1 MNFKNK
7 VILITGAS
15 SGIGEAVARNFA
27 DKGAILAL
35 LARRKDL
42 VDKIAE
48 QLEVKTRVAAYK
60 CDVTNIHEIRSVYR
74 QIKIDFGKIDIAF
87 LNSGVSFRSDVRD
100 FNSEKASQIFDTNVM
115 GLINFVETVL
125 PDFMAEKN
133 GVIVGVSSLAD
144 SRGFPKSGFY
154 CASKAAASIFLESL
168 RIELKPYNIKVIT
181 VRPGFI
187 KTPMTDKNEF
197 FMPFLM
203 NPEIAAEIIVN
214 GIKKEKRVI
223 QFPLPISLAV
233 KILKIIPDTLFEYL
247 ASREPIP
254 KKKSG

>member
-1 MNFKNK
+1 MNLKNK

-15 SGIGEAVARNFA
+15 SGIGEAVARKFA
-27 DKGAILAL
+27 EEGALLAL
-35 LARRKDL
+35 TARRKDII
-42 VDKIAE
+42 DRIAQ
-48 QLEVKTRVAAYK
+48 QLEVKTRVASYK
-60 CDVTNIHEIRSVYR
+60 CDVTNTEEVRNVYR

-87 LNSGVSFRSDVRD
+87 LNSGVSFRSSVKE
-100 FNSEKASQIFDTNVM
+100 FSSEKAKLTFDTNVL
-115 GLINFVETVL
+115 GLINFVEVLL
-125 PDFMAEKN
+125 PDYLSERN

-168 RIELKPYNIKVIT
+168 RIELKHHNVKVIT
-181 VRPGFI
+181 VRPGFV

-203 NPEIAAEIIVN
+203 EPEKAAEIIVN
-214 GIKKEKRVI
+214 GIKKEKRII

-233 KILKIIPDTLFEYL
+233 RILRIIPDSLFEYL
-247 ASREPIP
+247 AGREPIP
-254 KKKSG
+254 KK

>member
-1 MNFKNK
+1 MNLKNK

-15 SGIGEAVARNFA
+15 SGIGEAVAKKFA
-27 DKGAILAL
+27 EEGALLAL
-35 LARRKDL
+35 TARRKDII
-42 VDKIAE
+42 DRIAQ
-48 QLEVKTRVAAYK
+48 QLEVKTRVASYK
-60 CDVTNIHEIRSVYR
+60 CDVTNTEEVRNVYR

-87 LNSGVSFRSDVRD
+87 LNSGVSFRSSVKE
-100 FNSEKASQIFDTNVM
+100 FSSEKAKQTFDTNVL
-115 GLINFVETVL
+115 GLINFVEVIL
-125 PDFMAEKN
+125 PDFMSERN

-168 RIELKPYNIKVIT
+168 RIELKPYNVKVIT
-181 VRPGFI
+181 VRPGFV

-203 NPEIAAEIIVN
+203 EPEKAAEIIVN
-214 GIKKEKRVI
+214 GIKKEKRII

-233 KILKIIPDTLFEYL
+233 RILRIIPDSLFEYL
-247 ASREPIP
+247 AGRDPIP
-254 KKKSG
+254 KK

>member
-1 MNFKNK
+1 MNLKNK

-15 SGIGEAVARNFA
+15 SGIGAAVAKRFA
-27 DKGAILAL
+27 AEGAL
-35 LARRKDL
+35 LALVARRYDL
-42 VDKIAE
+42 IDNLAK
-48 QLEVKTRVAAYK
+48 QLEVKTRAASYK
-60 CDVTNIHEIRSVYR
+60 CDVRNLDELKNVYH
-74 QIKIDFGKIDIAF
+74 QIKVDFGKVDIAF
-87 LNSGVSFRSDVRD
+87 LNSGVSLRSDVKNFHAD
-100 FNSEKASQIFDTNVM
+100 KAREIFDTNVL
-115 GLINFVETVL
+115 GLINCVEVLL
-125 PDFMAEKN
+125 PDFMSEKS

-168 RIELKPYNIKVIT
+168 RIELKPYNVKVIT
-181 VRPGFI
+181 VRPGFV

-203 NPEIAAEIIVN
+203 EPDKAADIIVKRI
-214 GIKKEKRVI
+214 IKGKSRI

-233 KILKIIPDTLFEYL
+233 RILRIIPDSLFEYL

-254 KKKSG
+254 KK

>member
-1 MNFKNK
+1 MNLKNK

-15 SGIGEAVARNFA
+15 SGIGEAVAKKFA
-27 DKGAILAL
+27 EEGALLAL
-35 LARRKDL
+35 TARRKDII
-42 VDKIAE
+42 DRIAQ
-48 QLEVKTRVAAYK
+48 QLEVKTRVASYK
-60 CDVTNIHEIRSVYR
+60 CDVTNTEEVRNVYR

-87 LNSGVSFRSDVRD
+87 LNSGVSFRSSVKE
-100 FNSEKASQIFDTNVM
+100 FSSEKAKQTFDTNVL
-115 GLINFVETVL
+115 GLINFVEVIL
-125 PDFMAEKN
+125 PDFMSERN

-168 RIELKPYNIKVIT
+168 RIELKPYNVKVIT
-181 VRPGFI
+181 VRPGFV

-203 NPEIAAEIIVN
+203 EPEKAAEIIVN
-214 GIKKEKRVI
+214 GIKKEKRII

-233 KILKIIPDTLFEYL
+233 RILRIIPDSLFEYL
-247 ASREPIP
+247 AGREPIP
-254 KKKSG
+254 KK

>member
-1 MNFKNK
+1 MNLKNK

-15 SGIGEAVARNFA
+15 SGIGAAVARRFA
-27 DKGAILAL
+27 EEGALLAL
-35 LARRKDL
+35 TARRKDL
-42 VDKIAE
+42 IARIAQ

-60 CDVTNIHEIRSVYR
+60 CDVRNLDEIRNVYH
-74 QIKIDFGKIDIAF
+74 QIKIDFGKVDIAF
-87 LNSGVSFRSDVRD
+87 LNSGVSLRSDVKN
-100 FNSEKASQIFDTNVM
+100 FHSEKAREIFDTNVM
-115 GLINFVETVL
+115 GLINCVDVLL
-125 PDFMAEKN
+125 PDFMSEKR
-133 GVIVGVSSLAD
+133 GVIAGVSSLAD

-168 RIELKPYNIKVIT
+168 RIELRTYNVKVIT
-181 VRPGFI
+181 VRPGFV

-203 NPEIAAEIIVN
+203 EPDKAADIIVN
-214 GIKKEKRVI
+214 GIKKEKSRI

-233 KILKIIPDTLFEYL
+233 RILRIIPDSLFEYL

-254 KKKSG
+254 KK

>member
-1 MNFKNK
+1 MNLKNK

-15 SGIGEAVARNFA
+15 SGIGEAVAKKFA
-27 DKGAILAL
+27 EEGALLAL
-35 LARRKDL
+35 TARRKDII
-42 VDKIAE
+42 DRIAQ
-48 QLEVKTRVAAYK
+48 QLEVKTRVASYK
-60 CDVTNIHEIRSVYR
+60 CDVTNTEEVKNVYR

-87 LNSGVSFRSDVRD
+87 LNSGVSLRSSVKE
-100 FNSEKASQIFDTNVM
+100 FSSEKAKQTFDTNVL
-115 GLINFVETVL
+115 GLINFVEVIL
-125 PDFMAEKN
+125 PDFISERN

-168 RIELKPYNIKVIT
+168 RIELKPYNVKVIT
-181 VRPGFI
+181 VRPGFV

-203 NPEIAAEIIVN
+203 EPEKAAEIIVN
-214 GIKKEKRVI
+214 GIKKEKRII
-223 QFPLPISLAV
+223 QFPFAISAAV
-233 KILKIIPDTLFEYL
+233 RILRIMPDSLFEYL

-254 KKKSG
+254 KK